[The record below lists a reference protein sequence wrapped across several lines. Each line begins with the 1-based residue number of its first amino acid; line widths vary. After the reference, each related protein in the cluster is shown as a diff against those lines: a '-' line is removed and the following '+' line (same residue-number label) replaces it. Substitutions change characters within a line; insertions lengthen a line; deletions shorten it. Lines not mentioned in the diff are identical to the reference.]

1 MINMWSAVIVG
12 LFVFLPLFLNKGNKK
27 MALYFMTTLLF
38 GMILVFYQLTTGN
51 KLVIISA
58 LHFEQVSNGS
68 WEFYWNGVIDSVMMI
83 IFNIL
88 SFIGL
93 KSMVRVTSVKNAVFV
108 VLSGLV
114 AVQTI
119 FVVLPTLLPS
129 DELLYY
135 LIQPSIVLFYCIVFH
150 FGAGESYQERNKR
163 LEKEEQEE
171 YYSFR
176 EVEDKEEEEEEEKEE
191 EEEE

>member
-1 MINMWSAVIVG
+1 
-12 LFVFLPLFLNKGNKK
+12 

-58 LHFEQVSNGS
+58 LHFEQVSSGS

-129 DELLYY
+129 GELLYY

-176 EVEDKEEEEEEEKEE
+176 EVEEEEEKEE

>member
-1 MINMWSAVIVG
+1 MVNMWSAVIVG

-27 MALYFMTTLLF
+27 MALYFMTPLLC

-51 KLVIISA
+51 KLIIISA
-58 LHFEQVSNGS
+58 LHFEQVSSGS
-68 WEFYWNGVIDSVMMI
+68 WESYWNGVIDSVMMI

-119 FVVLPTLLPS
+119 FVVLPKLLPS
-129 DELLYY
+129 GEWLYY
-135 LIQPSIVLFYCIVFH
+135 LIQLSAVLFYCIVFH

-163 LEKEEQEE
+163 LEEEEQEE
-171 YYSFR
+171 YPFR
-176 EVEDKEEEEEEEKEE
+176 EVEEEEE
-191 EEEE
+191 